1 MRIAVLGAGGVGGY
15 YGGLLS
21 RQGHAV
27 QLLARGPH
35 LEAIRARGLEVRTPE
50 GSFVAPVA
58 ATTADQL
65 GPADLALL
73 AVKSYAL
80 DAMAPLAQRLAQGGA
95 LILPLLNGVGIREVL
110 VEAGVPAQSVLGGL
124 TFISAARTAPGVVQR
139 YSPFQRVVVGEFDH
153 SSSARARAVVEAFSG
168 AGVEAR
174 LSEHIEVELWQKLI
188 FISAMAA
195 VCGLSRTSIGAV
207 REAPL
212 GRSLIERA
220 VEEAA
225 QVARAAGVALPA
237 AEESR
242 ALGLILGLPPAMRPS
257 FLADLERGGPTEVE
271 VLSGAVARLGARYG
285 IATPIH
291 DAVTAVAGAAGA
303 SPRAL

>member
-1 MRIAVLGAGGVGGY
+1 MRIIVLGAGGVGGY
-15 YGGLLS
+15 YGGLLA
-21 RQGHAV
+21 RHGHAI

-50 GSFVAPVA
+50 GVFVAPVT
-58 ATTADQL
+58 ATTGDRL
-65 GPADLALL
+65 GAADLVLL
-73 AVKSYAL
+73 TVKSYAL
-80 DAMAPLAQRLAQGGA
+80 EEMAPLARRLAEGGA

-110 VEAGVPAQSVLGGL
+110 VEAGVPAPSILGGL
-124 TFISAARTAPGVVQR
+124 TFISAARTAPGVVER

-153 SSSARARAVVEAFSG
+153 STSDRAGAVVDAFIG

-174 LSEHIEVELWQKLI
+174 LSERIEVELWQKLI

-212 GRSLIERA
+212 GRTLIERA
-220 VEEAA
+220 VGEAA
-225 QVARAAGVALPA
+225 QVARAVGVALPQD
-237 AEESR
+237 EESR
-242 ALGLILGLPPAMRPS
+242 VLGLILDLPPAMRPS

-271 VLSGAVARLGARYG
+271 VLNGAVARLGARHG

-291 DAVTAVAGAAGA
+291 DAVTAVAGASA
-303 SPRAL
+303 SGSAPK